1 MLENVDNKTK
11 KPIWP
16 SNSNTQLKIQSRPRN
31 GNDQYLEIFFTE
43 EYIALSLSKVS
54 MVENIR
60 LGIEDLQIIR
70 HKATIV

>member
-1 MLENVDNKTK
+1 MLTTK
-11 KPIWP
+11 LRNQFGLLILAL
-16 SNSNTQLKIQSRPRN
+16 NSISSKEMK
-31 GNDQYLEIFFTE
+31 NDQYLQIFLTE

>member
-1 MLENVDNKTK
+1 MLIED
-11 KPIWP
+11 PE
-16 SNSNTQLKIQSRPRN
+16 LK
-31 GNDQYLEIFFTE
+31 TE
-43 EYIALSLSKVS
+43 EYIALSQSEVS

>member
-1 MLENVDNKTK
+1 MQKKVDNKTK

-16 SNSNTQLKIQSRPRN
+16 SNSNTTQDTISLQGR
-31 GNDQYLEIFFTE
+31 EIFLPE

>member
-1 MLENVDNKTK
+1 MN
-11 KPIWP
+11 
-16 SNSNTQLKIQSRPRN
+16 
-31 GNDQYLEIFFTE
+31 FCFTDSEAE

>member
-1 MLENVDNKTK
+1 MQKKNGNKTK

-16 SNSNTQLKIQSRPRN
+16 SNSHTTLDTISLRARK
-31 GNDQYLEIFFTE
+31 FFFAE